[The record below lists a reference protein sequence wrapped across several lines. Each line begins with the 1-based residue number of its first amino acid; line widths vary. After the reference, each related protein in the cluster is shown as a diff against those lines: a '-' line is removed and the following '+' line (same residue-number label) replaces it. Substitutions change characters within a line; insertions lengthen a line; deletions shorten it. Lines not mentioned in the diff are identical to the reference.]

1 MTFYASLV
9 RRNIENAWKKPIYPP
24 AETSRRAFTTQIRLT
39 LTSSGRVADMR
50 VLIPSGYEAMD
61 RSVLAA
67 VNEAMFPPFPPSLG
81 YASLPFTVEMVLT
94 PD

>member
-1 MTFYASLV
+1 
-9 RRNIENAWKKPIYPP
+9 
-24 AETSRRAFTTQIRLT
+24 ETSRRAFTTQFRLT
-39 LTSSGRVADMR
+39 LTSSGRVADVQ

-67 VNEAMFPPFPPSLG
+67 VHEAMFPPFPPSLG
-81 YASLPFTVEMVLT
+81 YPSLPFPVEIVLT